1 MRRGG
6 KSTDDK
12 YTHIRWSEAFT
23 QGLFQVVS
31 IGTTTGFTTAEFY
44 IWLPF
49 LRTLLLFASFVGGS
63 PAPPGVASR

>member
-23 QGLFQVVS
+23 QGLF
-31 IGTTTGFTTAEFY
+31 
-44 IWLPF
+44 
-49 LRTLLLFASFVGGS
+49 LRILLLFASFVRGCAGSAGG
-63 PAPPGVASR
+63 GIKVIRLR